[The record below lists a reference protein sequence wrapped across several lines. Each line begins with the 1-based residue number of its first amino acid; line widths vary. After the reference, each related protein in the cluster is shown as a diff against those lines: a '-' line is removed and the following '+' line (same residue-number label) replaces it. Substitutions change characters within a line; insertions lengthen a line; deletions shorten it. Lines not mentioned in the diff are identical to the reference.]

1 VPRPIPADELDE
13 IENAVRAHPGI
24 TSAEIGD
31 VLGEQVP
38 RRTLQFRLKRLVD
51 DGRVLR
57 EGEGRWAR
65 YSAPGAASA
74 PAQPEAAADEAA
86 VPLSPESQEIR
97 VYLRQ
102 PLAARKPVGYNREFL
117 NTYRPGET
125 FYLPEGARA
134 RLAEIGA
141 RPVSG
146 QEPAGTYARQILNRL
161 LIDLSWN
168 SSRLEGNTYSLLDTK
183 RLIEF
188 GQEAEGR
195 DRLEAQMI
203 LNHKDAVEFLVGNAA
218 EIGFN
223 RYTIL
228 NLHAILANNLLADE
242 RAAGRLRHIG
252 VGIDGSVYH
261 PPDAAACRGVL

>member
-1 VPRPIPADELDE
+1 LTVPRPIPTDELNE

-65 YSAPGAASA
+65 YSAPGAARA

-86 VPLSPESQEIR
+86 VRLSPESQEIR

-117 NTYRPGET
+117 NAYRPGET
-125 FYLPEGARA
+125 FYLPQGARA
-134 RLAEIGA
+134 RLA
-141 RPVSG
+141 
-146 QEPAGTYARQILNRL
+146 
-161 LIDLSWN
+161 
-168 SSRLEGNTYSLLDTK
+168 
-183 RLIEF
+183 
-188 GQEAEGR
+188 
-195 DRLEAQMI
+195 
-203 LNHKDAVEFLVGNAA
+203 
-218 EIGFN
+218 
-223 RYTIL
+223 
-228 NLHAILANNLLADE
+228 
-242 RAAGRLRHIG
+242 
-252 VGIDGSVYH
+252 
-261 PPDAAACRGVL
+261 